1 MLRYVV
7 EPCCLLVVEETHDS
21 SLPGAVS
28 ASTVAVI
35 TVAITVATVAPI
47 TMTTAAFAAISL
59 TPASVDPA
67 TLTNAAIDDVACGLA
82 FAPFTSNTVASR
94 MTFAEDAPPPREV
107 GPPPTTECMVCN
119 NVTMPQPMWN
129 CNTCTRTMCAE
140 CVQEH
145 ACGCGDACGCYG
157 KTIVRH
163 PLEMLFVE
171 LYNLGLVNA
180 AAGPLEAIA
189 EVCEGMLQVKEMLR
203 EATPARPSSCAAS
216 IFDVSSAVSSKPE
229 LCLPIPELCE
239 DEGDADE
246 LKASEEAI
254 SLHMSRESITP
265 PPRCATS
272 VVAGK
277 RSPSASR
284 AGSSKSCTPREL
296 FS

>member
-189 EVCEGMLQVKEMLR
+189 EVCEGMLQVNAMLR
-203 EATPARPSSCAAS
+203 
-216 IFDVSSAVSSKPE
+216 
-229 LCLPIPELCE
+229 E
-239 DEGDADE
+239 DEGDDDDLD
-246 LKASEEAI
+246 LKASEEFI
-254 SLHMSRESITP
+254 SLHISRDAITP
-265 PPRCATS
+265 PPTCATS
-272 VVAGK
+272 FVAGK

-284 AGSSKSCTPREL
+284 AGSPKSCTSRKL
-296 FS
+296 SFS